1 MLDLQG
7 IQMLTTVN
15 SFEAIAGRDA
25 SSTKSAA
32 RGLLR
37 LVCLSRTD
45 RSGWQ
50 FVTPLVRIP

>member
-1 MLDLQG
+1 MRCVHWPLRWGGSTFDLHG

-37 LVCLSRTD
+37 TCLA
-45 RSGWQ
+45 
-50 FVTPLVRIP
+50 